1 MVFLSPSHKECS
13 KKQKFNQNFQEY
25 LEKERKKLQ
34 KDTKIEIFGIDEE
47 KDNKII
53 PFELKSKII
62 ACVYDSTESKVFTVN
77 EDLLIRVWDIVTSDC
92 IQYIVI
98 ETRED

>member
-1 MVFLSPSHKECS
+1 
-13 KKQKFNQNFQEY
+13 
-25 LEKERKKLQ
+25 LQ
-34 KDTKIEIFGIDEE
+34 KDTKIENFSIDEE
-47 KDNKII
+47 KDNKTI

-98 ETRED
+98 ETREDQIAKSN